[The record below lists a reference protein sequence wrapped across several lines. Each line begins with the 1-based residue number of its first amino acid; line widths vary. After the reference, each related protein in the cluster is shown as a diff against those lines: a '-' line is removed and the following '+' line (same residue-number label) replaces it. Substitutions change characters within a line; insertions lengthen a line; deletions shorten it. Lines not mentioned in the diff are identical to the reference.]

1 MGVTM
6 LDIISQETG
15 IEEKFI
21 KHLID
26 LNNEGATVPFIARYR
41 KELTGGMNEVQIREI
56 LERYGYL
63 QNLNKRRKEILEA
76 ISEKGK
82 LTDELEKA
90 ILLSTTLK
98 ELEDLYSPYKS
109 KKKTKADIAIENG
122 LLPLAEFI
130 KHEESIDNVDQFAGG
145 FLNDNIPSI
154 KDAIDGA
161 LEIIVFEIGHNLDIK
176 NRIREILKESAFLV
190 TEKRKDITGRTN
202 FEDYYDFRQEIS
214 RIPPHRV
221 LAIFRGEEEKI
232 LRIKLEADEE
242 TILNTIKAFV
252 TKDGVML
259 NSYIELAIKHALKRI
274 LLVSL
279 EIEIRTEL
287 FEAAENKAI
296 KIFADNLRAL
306 LLTPPVK
313 NCRIMGIDP
322 GFRTGCKFAVI
333 DETGKLLDYGVIYPT
348 EPQKDY
354 ESSKKIILNQI
365 KKHNVKGI
373 AIGNGTASR
382 ETEEFISN
390 VISEEKLDAGYT
402 IVSEAGASVYSAS
415 DIAIKEFP
423 DLDVT
428 IRGAISIAR
437 RVLDPLA
444 ELIKID
450 PRSIGVGMYQ
460 HDINQKKLS
469 EKLDDVVTDVVNSVG
484 VDLNTAS
491 ASLLKYVSGL
501 NSSLA
506 EKIVRYRD
514 ERGFFKNRKE
524 LLNVNG
530 IGEGV
535 FGQAAG
541 FLKVYGGDEPLDR
554 LFIHPEQYE
563 NVYSLLNFLHLTP
576 DNANLIRLK
585 LKNINFKEICSRFHI
600 GELTMEDI
608 IANLEKPDMDIRKTV
623 EPVVF
628 KKGVLKIEDLKVGD
642 YIDGKITN
650 VVDFGVFVDIGLKE
664 SGFIHISELADKFV
678 KHPSHVVKVGDRI
691 TPYIKE
697 IDMERKRIAL
707 SLKGRG

>member
-1 MGVTM
+1 M